1 MILAEQI
8 IELTTTRHNP
18 HVDPFMAMWEWQ
30 IPIYLFLG
38 GMVAG
43 MMIIS
48 GYFIFSNRYK
58 VANCACFSIPFTAL
72 ILISLGMFAL
82 FLDLAH
88 KPYVWRLYTTFK
100 VKSPM
105 SWGAWILLLI
115 YPALIANLLMKPTP
129 WMLRLVPKL
138 SDISA
143 KINQH
148 PFLIKN
154 IGILNMLFGLM
165 LGAYTGVLLSSMG
178 SRPLWNTSLL
188 WVLFLT
194 SGLSTAAAYVHLVAK
209 NKEESEL
216 LAKAD
221 NGFITIELFIFVM
234 MFLGLLSST
243 RPHIEAAQLL
253 LTGPYAPAFWVFV
266 IGLGL
271 IIPLIIQLLAVN
283 HKIKHT
289 PIAPIL
295 VIVGG
300 LILRFIIVE
309 AGQYSHWFNA
319 HFK

>member
-1 MILAEQI
+1 MILAKQI
-8 IELTTTRHNP
+8 IEITTTRNNP
-18 HVDPFMAMWEWQ
+18 HIDPFMAMWEWQ
-30 IPIYLFLG
+30 IPVYLFLG

-48 GYFIFSNRYK
+48 GHFIFSNRYK
-58 VANCACFSIPFTAL
+58 VTNCACFSIPFTSL
-72 ILISLGMFAL
+72 ILISAGMFAL

-88 KPYVWRLYTTFK
+88 KPYVWRLYTTFQI
-100 VKSPM
+100 KSPM
-105 SWGAWILLLI
+105 SWGAWILILI
-115 YPALIANLLMKPTP
+115 YPALIANILMKPSP
-129 WMLRLVPKL
+129 WMLKYIPKL

-143 KINQH
+143 KIYQH
-148 PFLIKN
+148 PFLVKN
-154 IGILNMLFGLM
+154 IGVLNMLFGLM

-221 NGFITIELFIFVM
+221 NGLITLELFIFVM
-234 MFLGLLSST
+234 MFLGLLSSAK
-243 RPHIEAAQLL
+243 PHIEAAQLL
-253 LTGPYAPAFWVFV
+253 LTGSYAPAFWVFV

-271 IIPLIIQLLAVN
+271 VIPLIIQLLAVN

-295 VIVGG
+295 VILGG